1 MDKPATSP
9 LPYAIVASLVAAAL
23 EYPLAKRFPLK
34 NPVPVPNRMAVAGAL
49 AFVSV
54 YVTFGIVSRLKARP
68 QLP

>member
-1 MDKPATSP
+1 MDKPASP
-9 LPYAIVASLVAAAL
+9 LPYALVASVVAATL
-23 EYPLAKRFPLK
+23 EYPLAKRFPLRD
-34 NPVPVPNRMAVAGAL
+34 PVPLANRMAVAAAL